1 MTINHVFVM
10 VSSVRMKAMRTFYV
24 NVLKPIGY
32 TEMIVVNDSYVGY
45 GSDYP
50 YLWLKA
56 LPEGKT
62 SVPTHIA
69 IDAPGTDNLFLP
81 SLNTPDQTS
90 RKQSS

>member
-10 VSSVRMKAMRTFYV
+10 VSSARMQAMRTFYGK
-24 NVLKPIGY
+24 VLKPIRY
-32 TEMIVVNDSYVGY
+32 TEMLVVNDSYIGY

-62 SVPTHIA
+62 SVGTHIA
-69 IDAPGTDNLFLP
+69 IDAPGMNDLRLTNVP
-81 SLNTPDQTS
+81 HI
-90 RKQSS
+90 